1 MNHFV
6 DINWLAVLLAA
17 LGSMV
22 LGMGWYTSL
31 GAQWMAALGKSR
43 EELMPDGKSASMP
56 FIIAA
61 VCQLVMAYFILVL
74 TRALMDSSAADLQLW
89 DAVIVGV
96 NLWFGFILTSMMI
109 NHAYQGQKAS
119 LTIIDGGYLLG
130 VVIVQGVIL
139 GLLA

>member
-6 DINWLAVLLAA
+6 DVNWLAVLLAA
-17 LGSMV
+17 VGSMV

-31 GAQWMAALGKSR
+31 GNQWMNALGKTR
-43 EELMPDGKSASMP
+43 EELMPEGKSSPMP
-56 FIIAA
+56 FVIAA
-61 VCQLVMAYFILVL
+61 VCQLIMAYFILLL
-74 TRALMDSSAADLQLW
+74 TRAIMDSSATDIQLW
-89 DAVIVGV
+89 DAAMVGAHM
-96 NLWFGFILTSMMI
+96 WFGFILTSMVL
-109 NHAYQGQKAS
+109 NHAYQGQKVS